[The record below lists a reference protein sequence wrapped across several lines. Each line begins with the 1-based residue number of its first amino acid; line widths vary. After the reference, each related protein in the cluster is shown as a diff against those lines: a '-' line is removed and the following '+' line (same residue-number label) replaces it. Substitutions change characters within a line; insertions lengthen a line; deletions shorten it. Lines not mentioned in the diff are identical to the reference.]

1 MYESKFDDISA
12 SDCVILC
19 MESLKQPLDGIKP
32 KDPVMKY
39 IYESAKV
46 VKLLNPTPEYY
57 ASKKYRQELVAE
69 LTESNKFHDYE
80 VERDISPSLNS
91 VVRAQ
96 YDKLRSDCKSLDS
109 TLMGGSVIVPY
120 QGVIRSPRSDEE
132 QKVYMREIINTLKN
146 RHSPLDS
153 NKKVKDIMECDPLG
167 FMSGLD
173 IDSDCLST
181 SSIMNR
187 HISSGLD
194 IDGDCLSL
202 SLIMNRHI
210 STESAKV
217 LSEISA
223 YGPEEVAVI
232 EEIIFGDSLTIPITN
247 TDTSLEAME
256 NMANYSMDRLKD
268 LVSKSNMLKPSAD
281 ELSSNYDLQV
291 LLNFMIQHPHFMKN
305 DLASSIFLS
314 ENTRELTD
322 IFYYGDMVI
331 AEVENTYLVTPVMDI
346 SDGNIPKILCIDKE
360 NNISVASI

>member
-19 MESLKQPLDGIKP
+19 MESLKQPLDGIEP

-39 IYESAKV
+39 IYESAKI

-120 QGVIRSPRSDEE
+120 QGVIRSSRSDEE
-132 QKVYMREIINTLKN
+132 QEVYMREIINTLKN

-173 IDSDCLST
+173 IDGDCLST
-181 SSIMNR
+181 
-187 HISSGLD
+187 
-194 IDGDCLSL
+194 

-256 NMANYSMDRLKD
+256 SMANHSMDRLKD